1 MTEQQEAVPTV
12 GYIDEY
18 SQEYRSLFA
27 DVRSF
32 EAFKFVHVGMLS
44 AIPRK
49 SLPAIAKLVGLG
61 NSQNLQHLFQNTEW
75 NLESFRDT
83 RLLRIRQAIGEQEIV
98 LCIDETGDAK
108 KGQATDYVAKQF
120 KNGAETILPFNE
132 HPLWEAGMTWKSA
145 LNNLLLLLQ
154 PYLCWEALEFWLQ
167 VFPIAGIKR
176 GLFKLMDF
184 MDSFHILPEA
194 TFSVT
199 S

>member
-61 NSQNLQHLFQNTEW
+61 NSVLMKREMP
-75 NLESFRDT
+75 RRGK
-83 RLLRIRQAIGEQEIV
+83 RLIMSPSNSRMEQKRYSHSMSIRCG
-98 LCIDETGDAK
+98 
-108 KGQATDYVAKQF
+108 
-120 KNGAETILPFNE
+120 
-132 HPLWEAGMTWKSA
+132 
-145 LNNLLLLLQ
+145 
-154 PYLCWEALEFWLQ
+154 
-167 VFPIAGIKR
+167 
-176 GLFKLMDF
+176 KL
-184 MDSFHILPEA
+184 A
-194 TFSVT
+194 
-199 S
+199 